1 MSVSNEVSAPS
12 LFGCY
17 QKLMSK
23 IDNLSIH
30 SGDNPDQGIQ
40 QSDWH
45 FRLLQ
50 TKINYKLQKISKLFV
65 SPFGPFLPRIK
76 NRFQNKS
83 SSASFHQLCL
93 LRSCKKV
100 VNLFGEK

>member
-1 MSVSNEVSAPS
+1 MSMSNEVLASS
-12 LFGCY
+12 LLGCY
-17 QKLMSK
+17 QKLISK

-30 SGDNPDQGIQ
+30 SGDIPDQIIP

-50 TKINYKLQKISKLFV
+50 AKINDKLLQKTSKLFV
-65 SPFGPFLPRIK
+65 SPFGLFLPRIK

-83 SSASFHQLCL
+83 SSASFHHL
-93 LRSCKKV
+93 
-100 VNLFGEK
+100 